1 MAIAMALNGGLGVI
15 HRNCPLTRQ
24 LEMVKK
30 VKRARSFIIE
40 NVATV
45 SPDLTVKEAEE
56 KMEQMGISGFVVVD
70 AHKKGFGHCLPEG
83 ICPFEA
89 GFPGTVED
97 IMTKDPVCLPS
108 NISHE
113 EALAKLY
120 EIRKEKIPLVDDN
133 GVLTGLITKKDLKP
147 NYPYS
152 ATDSKGRLVCALGC
166 SPFLPKNQNK
176 VRLLKEISSYV
187 DIMFTDVAAFYK
199 EMDMQ
204 GAKQLMELLDSKFV
218 VGNIGTL

>member
-1 MAIAMALNGGLGVI
+1 
-15 HRNCPLTRQ
+15 
-24 LEMVKK
+24 
-30 VKRARSFIIE
+30 
-40 NVATV
+40 
-45 SPDLTVKEAEE
+45 
-56 KMEQMGISGFVVVD
+56 
-70 AHKKGFGHCLPEG
+70 
-83 ICPFEA
+83 
-89 GFPGTVED
+89 
-97 IMTKDPVCLPS
+97 MTKDPVCLPS
-108 NISHE
+108 NISRE

-120 EIRKEKIPLVDDN
+120 EIRKEKIPLVDDD

-166 SPFLPKNQNK
+166 SPFLPKDQNK

-218 VGNIGTL
+218 VGNIGTYEAAEHLLTKADFPEDKFIGIKGQEWEVAVFAPQSFKLVWVHPLSLLPQRLPMQLKIIILKSH

>member
-1 MAIAMALNGGLGVI
+1 M
-15 HRNCPLTRQ
+15 
-24 LEMVKK
+24 
-30 VKRARSFIIE
+30 
-40 NVATV
+40 
-45 SPDLTVKEAEE
+45 
-56 KMEQMGISGFVVVD
+56 
-70 AHKKGFGHCLPEG
+70 LPEG
-83 ICPFEA
+83 ICHLKS

-108 NISHE
+108 NISRE

-120 EIRKEKIPLVDDN
+120 EIRKEKIPLVDDD

-166 SPFLPKNQNK
+166 SPFLPKDQNK

-218 VGNIGTL
+218 VGNIGTYEAAEHLLTKADFPEDKFIGIKVGMGSGSICTTIIQTGVGAPTFFATAEVADAIKDYNPKISLIADGGFRIRAI